1 MLYVSY
7 SNGYKTGSWTTRLSS
22 PHPTYD
28 GSLHFNP
35 EFAKS
40 EELGYKSELIDHR
53 LRLNL
58 AAFHTK
64 YDNIQLNSQ
73 QGISPTIVNAGDA
86 TIYGF
91 EAEAQAVVSGGLSL
105 NASAG
110 YTHAKYD
117 RLNQVIDNG
126 YLLTLNS
133 CPEKDPNAPAPT
145 AITATYGN
153 GVCELPKTPKFKGF
167 FGPQYAFNLP
177 NSAGLL
183 LDADVTYITKE
194 YNDIGNTWQ
203 LARPAMSL
211 FNASITYQAPSRQWE
226 VAVGGIN
233 LSDKR
238 YVVSGQNQGGVAV
251 IDASYNAPREW
262 YATFRY
268 RPEFGA
274 GK

>member
-1 MLYVSY
+1 LAGQTAVAQSFA
-7 SNGYKTGSWTTRLSS
+7 NG
-22 PHPTYD
+22 
-28 GSLHFNP
+28 
-35 EFAKS
+35 
-40 EELGYKSELIDHR
+40 
-53 LRLNL
+53 
-58 AAFHTK
+58 
-64 YDNIQLNSQ
+64 QCQ
-73 QGISPTIVNAGDA
+73 
-86 TIYGF
+86 
-91 EAEAQAVVSGGLSL
+91 
-105 NASAG
+105 
-110 YTHAKYD
+110 
-117 RLNQVIDNG
+117 
-126 YLLTLNS
+126 
-133 CPEKDPNAPAPT
+133 
-145 AITATYGN
+145 
-153 GVCELPKTPKFKGF
+153 LPKTPKFKGF

-194 YNDIGNTWQ
+194 YNDIGNTLQ